1 VVVPVP
7 DWALATEA
15 RPLARAK
22 KAMDLVEDIL
32 MDMYS
37 FGLVRLDRSMMAQ
50 VADREDQQ

>member
-1 VVVPVP
+1 MVVPVP